1 MTEYSRTEKYRQLR
15 NKLQQ
20 DHSAAD
26 SLSTPELKNFAERLA
41 NIDKDNFEPMEE
53 VSVAQNAR
61 YAKNLPPSSAI
72 REQLR
77 REQEQKPVFDY
88 SAYSRNENDSS
99 LTDNDYVNEYIR
111 EVKEYNIEQGN
122 AVSQNTS
129 MNILSQINEINSQA
143 AASQGVQAPSRPFQR
158 EKKSRNDTADIPF
171 RSPFTA
177 EADDDTTEK
186 IIVDTPDTAPVIE
199 KTRTREDIMAE
210 VQSLVSG
217 EAVSSRPSSNTR
229 DDLYSA
235 IEDDRTA
242 RQKLLTQTTHIQAQL
257 DGYEDNL
264 SEVNDKMRYTNRI
277 LNMVLVVLIVALAVM
292 LCVLIYWVVLSRGA

>member
-26 SLSTPELKNFAERLA
+26 SLSTPELMGFSERLVG
-41 NIDKDNFEPMEE
+41 IDNKNFEPMEE
-53 VSVAQNAR
+53 VSVAQNAAH
-61 YAKNLPPSSAI
+61 AKVETPSEEI
-72 REQLR
+72 YEKMRK
-77 REQEQKPVFDY
+77 EQEKQPVFDF

-99 LTDNDYVNEYIR
+99 LSDNDYVNEYIR

-143 AASQGVQAPSRPFQR
+143 AATESRTAPSRPYQR
-158 EKKSRNDTADIPF
+158 EKKARNDTADIPF
-171 RSPFTA
+171 RSPFTS
-177 EADDDTTEK
+177 DDENTEK

-217 EAVSSRPSSNTR
+217 TAVSEKTQSSTR
-229 DDLYSA
+229 DELYSA
-235 IEDDRTA
+235 IQDDRTT
-242 RQKLLTQTTHIQAQL
+242 RQQLLSQTTHIQAQL